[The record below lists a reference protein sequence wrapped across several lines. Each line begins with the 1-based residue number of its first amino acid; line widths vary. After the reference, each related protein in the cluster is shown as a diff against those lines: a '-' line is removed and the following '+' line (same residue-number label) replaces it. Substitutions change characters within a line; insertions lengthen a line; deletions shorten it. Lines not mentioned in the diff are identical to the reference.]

1 MNSLLATAALVLG
14 LAIAGPAFAAGTAEA
29 DNPISNTPEIS
40 AALSGSP
47 APGAAEP
54 NPAESNPALSDA
66 AASNPAVL
74 SGPEAVSP
82 VPNATVPSSRQEYRA
97 CLDLQETLRV
107 QLKNLDAQVA
117 ENNNRVALLRAEAMS
132 LAETHQKIGN
142 SDHSQLDAFNM
153 KLEVHNAKVA
163 AASEQADRVKAEYDA
178 YHAQTV
184 QYNKTCSTLVV
195 RLEDRDAVQNER
207 SNSGTVS
214 VVAH

>member
-1 MNSLLATAALVLG
+1 MNHLLATIAFLFLLV
-14 LAIAGPAFAAGTAEA
+14 IIGPALATE
-29 DNPISNTPEIS
+29 SNHAPPPEVATPEVAS
-40 AALSGSP
+40 TDPSTTASGTP
-47 APGAAEP
+47 
-54 NPAESNPALSDA
+54 ESSTP
-66 AASNPAVL
+66 
-74 SGPEAVSP
+74 
-82 VPNATVPSSRQEYRA
+82 VPSSRQEYRA

-107 QLKNLDAQVA
+107 QLKNLDAHVA
-117 ENNNRVALLRAEAMS
+117 DNNNLVALLRAEAMS

-142 SDHSQLDAFNM
+142 SDQSQLDAFNLR
-153 KLEVHNAKVA
+153 LEVHNAKVA

-184 QYNKTCSTLVV
+184 QYNKACSTLVV